1 MYLAAAVAGNVAS
14 FYGSTAPSL
23 GASGAIFGVGG
34 ALAMY
39 FYRNRWGGAGGRYWW
54 QYITCTAGCAG
65 WSSGCIQGAHMYA
78 PAVPQPTQHRLLTI
92 ATPPQAHPTP
102 HSFI

>member
-14 FYGSTAPSL
+14 FYGSSAPSL

-39 FYRNRWGGAGGRYWW
+39 FYRNRWVGRYSG
-54 QYITCTAGCAG
+54 TAV
-65 WSSGCIQGAHMYA
+65 
-78 PAVPQPTQHRLLTI
+78 AVQQ
-92 ATPPQAHPTP
+92 
-102 HSFI
+102 